1 MKIGKWMILLSII
14 CTALTGCQSASGGL
28 AGQPSPSAPPAA
40 RSAKTPTLPAAAAA
54 SATPADQALFT
65 WESQSAACETLRF
78 TTPNQ
83 AWTGACGGTL
93 SAHPY
98 NRPEFTEMLARFA
111 PFHYEA
117 DGQKLVFEGR
127 GLVEG
132 AAWQRALLA
141 FARLTYGEL
150 SSGRACAACATVFS
164 WQAGR
169 VPGQSATCRQV
180 LILSY
185 GYAYADV
192 YPCAGGALI
201 SHSAGWLETPE
212 WEQMDSWLANFG
224 ETRQDENYLLG
235 TGEKTMSGA
244 ERSRVD
250 AWAVEVFLRLTG
262 N

>member
-1 MKIGKWMILLSII
+1 MKIEKWMILLSIV
-14 CTALTGCQSASGGL
+14 CTALAGCQSASSGL
-28 AGQPSPSAPPAA
+28 AGQPTPSAPPP
-40 RSAKTPTLPAAAAA
+40 RSGPNSTLPAAAA
-54 SATPADQALFT
+54 ATPADQALFT
-65 WESQSAACETLRF
+65 WEGQGAACETLRF

-117 DGQKLVFEGR
+117 DGQKLVFQGR

-192 YPCAGGALI
+192 SPCAGGALI

-212 WEQMDSWLANFG
+212 WEQMDSWLATFG

-235 TGEKTMSGA
+235 TGGDSMNSA

-250 AWAVEVFLRLTG
+250 AWTVAVFLRLTG